1 MIRSER
7 KSIDEIFASGTEIE
21 DALALGVQAAL
32 RRHKLLGE
40 SIAVW
45 QDGKAVILT
54 ADQIPDQPADTP
66 SVPPKP

>member
-1 MIRSER
+1 MNEPKR
-7 KSIDEIFASGTEIE
+7 KSIDEIFASGTEID

-54 ADQIPDQPADTP
+54 ADQIPD
-66 SVPPKP
+66 SPPEGERATENS